1 MKYNETSHYNLEDE
15 LLLTNIRNQIYAIT
29 IYDVLHL
36 KVLIDSLDSAFEGMY
51 FYDFEDVERN
61 FISSK
66 KLYQLLSKQ
75 ERKQKG
81 ITDDLIK
88 YKACAYHL
96 YKKIKNTAVVD
107 ESNAN
112 LMSKINNTLSHTL
125 QTFNNIT
132 NRCDL
137 KSETL
142 HKVLSDKLYNNM
154 KYANLIT
161 EEELEKLVN

>member
-1 MKYNETSHYNLEDE
+1 
-15 LLLTNIRNQIYAIT
+15 
-29 IYDVLHL
+29 
-36 KVLIDSLDSAFEGMY
+36 MY

>member
-61 FISSK
+61 FIFSK

-112 LMSKINNTLSHTL
+112 LMSKINNTL

>member
-75 ERKQKG
+75 ERKQRG